1 MKSRYLINIVLIVLV
16 LILYWFLNQPS
27 STPQQDTVS
36 NITQNEIT
44 EITITRLGLDTIK
57 LQKEAVGW
65 QLISPLQAPANNTR
79 IKLLLSILNAPSYA
93 QLHQTDTA
101 TLTQLGFN
109 DVSTTLHLNSDSFIF
124 GTIEPISQRR
134 YVLHNNSVYLVD
146 DNVAPLLKAN
156 ATSFIDN
163 KLIPLEQQISKISL
177 PTLNQ
182 QQILSTETIVI
193 EQQDGHWQTVTTTL
207 LTDQLTAL
215 IEAWQHAYALQVLPL
230 GKATLPNSESHLV
243 KIWYRDQEKPTE
255 FELQRDDRT
264 LYLNNPSLKLSYQ
277 FPISL
282 IQQLVPKP

>member
-27 STPQQDTVS
+27 PRPQQVTVS

-44 EITITRLGLDTIK
+44 EITITRLELDTIK
-57 LQKEAVGW
+57 LQKKAVGW

-79 IKLLLSILNAPSYA
+79 IKLLLSILNTPSYA
-93 QLHQTDTA
+93 QLQQTDTA

-109 DVSTTLHLNSDSFIF
+109 DASTTLQLNNDSFQF

-134 YVLHNNSVYLVD
+134 YVLYNNRVHLID

-163 KLIPLEQQISKISL
+163 KLLPLEQQVSKISL

-182 QQILSTETIVI
+182 QQMVSTDTILI
-193 EQQDGHWQTVTTTL
+193 EQQDGHWQAVAITL
-207 LTDQLTAL
+207 STDQLITL
-215 IEAWQHAYALQVLPL
+215 IDSWQHAYALQVLPL
-230 GKATLPNSESHLV
+230 RKTTLPNSEIHLV
-243 KIWYRDQEKPTE
+243 KIWYRDQKEPTE

-282 IQQLVPKP
+282 IQQLLPNP